1 MKNILPKEKYAL
13 PALFFAALALRLAY
27 VLYSGQENLSPDSYS
42 WMEISASIVD
52 GNGFGGSWRPPGFAF
67 FMAGIFLLAG
77 KSVLAVQVAN
87 SLLGALTVVF
97 TALIGTRL
105 FSRAV
110 GLLSGALVSFYPYL
124 LAYTRDPISETFL
137 TFMLSAA
144 ILRIVI
150 AAQRPSA
157 RNYVLAGALIGLTGL
172 TKSTTL
178 PFFLL
183 SCGWLWWQTGKFRS
197 GLITGLCVVL
207 TIAPWTL
214 RNSFFYGKSYVMPV
228 STPWQPIYGA
238 NCDEALWHE
247 TAGSFDRPMDPKMT
261 EPALPK
267 DWDYLR
273 SLPIPERD
281 RICKEKALAW
291 IKANP
296 DKFYYLLHRRFL
308 HFWRLYPMMA
318 YKWQKYAAMA
328 TSGLYIPLAF
338 LGFLLAYREFRKT
351 SLFAALFASYTL
363 VHIFFVTTMRYRV
376 PIDPYLIIL
385 AAYAA
390 VTCFEK
396 LRAARALK

>member
-1 MKNILPKEKYAL
+1 MKNLLSKEKYFL

-42 WMEISASIVD
+42 WMEIASSIAE
-52 GNGFGGSWRPPGFAF
+52 GKGFGGSWRPPGFAF
-67 FMAGIFLLAG
+67 FMAGIFSLAG
-77 KSVLAVQVAN
+77 KSVLAVQVVN

-105 FSRAV
+105 FNRAT

-124 LAYTRDPISETFL
+124 LAYTRDPISETLL

-150 AAQRPSA
+150 AAQQPGL
-157 RNYVLAGALIGLTGL
+157 RNYAFAGVVIGLTGL

-178 PFFLL
+178 PFFMLA
-183 SCGWLWWQTGKFRS
+183 CGWLWWQTGNFRS
-197 GLITGLCVVL
+197 GLITGLFVL
-207 TIAPWTL
+207 LAIAPWTL

-228 STPWQPIYGA
+228 STPWQPLYGA
-238 NCDEALWHE
+238 NCDEALWQE
-247 TAGSFDRPMDPKMT
+247 TAGSFDRPMDAKMT

-281 RICKEKALAW
+281 RICKEKTLAW

-318 YKWQKYAAMA
+318 YKWQKYTAIS
-328 TSGLYIPLAF
+328 TSGVYMVLAAAGI
-338 LGFLLAYREFRKT
+338 LLSIRRIRTTSLLLALFVSY
-351 SLFAALFASYTL
+351 SLL
-363 VHIFFVTTMRYRV
+363 HIFFVVTLRYRV
-376 PIDPYLIIL
+376 PMDPYIIIF
-385 AAYAA
+385 AAYALDRLYCKF
-390 VTCFEK
+390 TGMP
-396 LRAARALK
+396 AL